1 MSAISISKEHLKLIL
16 NDAETSEAATECI
29 VAANEDNSHMK
40 MLNEAVQAKAARTA
54 AATKEIKSTVQT
66 KNAAQIKDLVQLKT
80 TELLKTLIPPVFG
93 ILLFLGIWTLLSH
106 RQPVLPGPLS
116 TWASALEL
124 FSHPFHRNSLD
135 DQGIGWNILSSLER
149 VGLGFG
155 LAALV
160 GIPLGFMI
168 GRYTFMARMTAPV
181 ISLLRPVSPLA
192 WLPLGLLVM
201 GAAGPAAVWVIFI
214 SSIWPMVINTAVG
227 VSKVPQ
233 DYMNV
238 AKVLNLSEWKIIS
251 KISFPYVLPYMMT
264 GVRLSIGIAWLVIV
278 AAEMLNGGAGIGFW
292 LWDEYNASNYEHI
305 IIAIFVVGII
315 GLLLELS
322 LSMLAKRF
330 AYE

>member
-1 MSAISISKEHLKLIL
+1 MSAISVNKKHLKQIG
-16 NDAETSEAATECI
+16 EHVKTSSDSIAKELML
-29 VAANEDNSHMK
+29 AANEDNTHMK
-40 MLNEAVQAKAARTA
+40 MIIEKLAEKTQKPAKQQISAMHIKVTEFFKAA
-54 AATKEIKSTVQT
+54 
-66 KNAAQIKDLVQLKT
+66 
-80 TELLKTLIPPVFG
+80 IPPFFG
-93 ILLFLGIWTLLSH
+93 ILMFLGIWTLLSH
-106 RQPVLPGPLS
+106 QQPILPGPIS
-116 TWASALEL
+116 TWHSAVEL
-124 FSHPFHRNSLD
+124 FSHPFHQNSLD

-149 VGLGFG
+149 VALGFG
-155 LAALV
+155 LAAIV

-168 GRYTFMARMTAPV
+168 GRYEFMSRMTAPV

-201 GAAGPAAVWVIFI
+201 GAAGPAAIWVIFI

-238 AKVLNLSEWKIIS
+238 AKVLNLSEWKIIT

-315 GLLLELS
+315 GLLLELG